1 MRSWFCVV
9 LLQAWSAQEAPSPNR
24 GGGAQQEGQ
33 AAGQHLPGPD
43 GSGQQEGVA
52 GGAGGQHQPGPVST
66 SQQAEHQK
74 NQRDLNLK
82 VPIAS
87 PKTRY
92 IELETKCSVNFAAS
106 TLCIHMLMAAHCLL
120 MGAANYTYNL
130 MKC

>member
-1 MRSWFCVV
+1 MCVCVKIHRVYHPRKGSICVQRALAYSQAVYAENQEVMRSCFYVV

-33 AAGQHLPGPD
+33 TAGQHQPGPD
-43 GSGQQEGVA
+43 GSSQQEGVA

-82 VPIAS
+82 VPILS
-87 PKTRY
+87 PRQ
-92 IELETKCSVNFAAS
+92 VV
-106 TLCIHMLMAAHCLL
+106 
-120 MGAANYTYNL
+120 
-130 MKC
+130 